1 MNLGRFF
8 FGQSSEGDEESN
20 SLWMRLYED
29 SQRQQQ
35 TRKVSTGDSYENMS
49 DDDRD
54 IDIDSDDGD
63 DSDTTKSQARNSAGG
78 QFYSQAEKRAH
89 HNALERKRRDHI
101 KDSFTSLRDSV
112 PSLQGEKPQASRA
125 QILKKAAEYIQ
136 FMRRKNNSHQQDID
150 DLKRQNTL
158 LETQIRQLEQARAT
172 GNFGDGSDLGLGMND
187 SSRESDSSDVDDG
200 ASNNGLGGGGIHRN
214 KKMKTNSNY

>member
-1 MNLGRFF
+1 
-8 FGQSSEGDEESN
+8 
-20 SLWMRLYED
+20 MRLYED
-29 SQRQQQ
+29 SQRQQ

-54 IDIDSDDGD
+54 IDIDSDDGE

-112 PSLQGEKPQASRA
+112 PSLQGEKASRA

-158 LETQIRQLEQARAT
+158 LESQIRSLEQARAT

-214 KKMKTNSNY
+214 KKMKTNSNYWNVVYGQSGSTLEQKDIG

>member
-1 MNLGRFF
+1 
-8 FGQSSEGDEESN
+8 
-20 SLWMRLYED
+20 MRLYED

-35 TRKVSTGDSYENMS
+35 ARKVSTGDSYENMS

-54 IDIDSDDGD
+54 IDIDSDDGE
-63 DSDTTKSQARNSAGG
+63 DSDNTKSQRNSVGG
-78 QFYSQAEKRAH
+78 QIYSQAEKRAH

-112 PSLQGEKPQASRA
+112 PSLQGEKVQIIYELTYLTLILFLLKSYYLQASRA

-200 ASNNGLGGGGIHRN
+200 ASNNGLGGIHRS

>member
-1 MNLGRFF
+1 
-8 FGQSSEGDEESN
+8 
-20 SLWMRLYED
+20 MRLYEE
-29 SQRQQQ
+29 QN
-35 TRKVSTGDSYENMS
+35 SYDNMS

-54 IDIDSDDGD
+54 IDIDSDEGE
-63 DSDTTKSQARNSAGG
+63 DSDNTKSQPRNSSGG

-112 PSLQGEKPQASRA
+112 PSLQGEKVSKRSEKASRA

-150 DLKRQNTL
+150 DLKRQNSL
-158 LETQIRQLEQARAT
+158 LETQIRSLEQARAT
-172 GNFGDGSDLGLGMND
+172 GNFGEGSDLGLGMND

-200 ASNNGLGGGGIHRN
+200 GSNNGSVGIHRS

>member
-1 MNLGRFF
+1 
-8 FGQSSEGDEESN
+8 
-20 SLWMRLYED
+20 MRLYED
-29 SQRQQQ
+29 QQAN
-35 TRKVSTGDSYENMS
+35 SYDNMS

-54 IDIDSDDGD
+54 IDIDSDDGE
-63 DSDTTKSQARNSAGG
+63 DSDNTKGQPRNSSGG

-112 PSLQGEKPQASRA
+112 PSLQGEKASRA

-150 DLKRQNTL
+150 DLKRQNSL
-158 LETQIRQLEQARAT
+158 LETQIRSLEQARAT
-172 GNFGDGSDLGLGMND
+172 GNFGEGSDLGLGMND
-187 SSRESDSSDVDDG
+187 SSRESDSSDIDDG
-200 ASNNGLGGGGIHRN
+200 GSTNGGAGIHRS